1 MFGKKKSP
9 VFAIAI
15 GALAVFGA
23 YSMVAAVKNCCTEKM
38 KMMTNLVIID
48 IVKLKRNLFIIIK
61 SIYYY
66 I

>member
-9 VFAIAI
+9 VFAIAV

-38 KMMTNLVIID
+38 KMMTNMM
-48 IVKLKRNLFIIIK
+48 KRRDCA
-61 SIYYY
+61 SACECEGDEESGY
-66 I
+66 